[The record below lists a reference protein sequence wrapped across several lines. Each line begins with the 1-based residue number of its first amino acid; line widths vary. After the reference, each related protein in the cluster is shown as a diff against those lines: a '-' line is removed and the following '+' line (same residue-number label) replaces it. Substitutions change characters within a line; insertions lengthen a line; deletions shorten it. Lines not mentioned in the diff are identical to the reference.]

1 MLYNSRT
8 FRTVGTDVQIY
19 YKKYCIRIYV
29 YKIVFAYFVYLSVPT
44 NFGGKM
50 NKDKIKIALQ
60 LCSEKRCDECHYNRW
75 VKEVCQS
82 HLCKDALKALNES
95 DKQKTVYV
103 EQFTMNV

>member
-1 MLYNSRT
+1 MVDT
-8 FRTVGTDVQIY
+8 HIQII
-19 YKKYCIRIYV
+19 YKKYYVRIYV
-29 YKIVFAYFVYLSVPT
+29 YKIVLLIFLYLCVST

-60 LCSEKRCDECHYNRW
+60 LCSEKRCDECIYNRW
-75 VKEVCQS
+75 VREVCQS
-82 HLCKDALKALNES
+82 HLCKDALKVLNES